1 MTYLKAFFS
10 WFFDRERYS
19 DFIFSAL
26 VFAACAALYVLP
38 SGFENRVST
47 NSSHA
52 DGVVI
57 SADNS
62 LVRTFGLV
70 KSGSQTVQ
78 LSIQDGRY
86 AGKTL
91 EASNYLVGKMELD
104 RLFKLGDRA
113 LVTITEVDGRIT
125 DVRASDYQRLTIEK
139 VLLWTFALLLLIYG
153 GFTGFKALLSFVFSA
168 LALWKLLFPSLLKG
182 YDPIAVALLLTLA
195 LSIVIIYLVAGI
207 SRRGHVALAG
217 TLMGLV
223 LTWGIAE
230 LFGEPFRINGAVRPF
245 AETLLY
251 SGFPNLNLRR
261 VFLASVFLASSGA
274 VMDLSMDISTAM
286 EEIRRHQPSL
296 TRWQLLRSGLHV
308 GRAVIGTMTT
318 TLLLAYSGS
327 TITMIMTFIAQGVP
341 LPVILNNSHVSSEIF
356 HTVAGSLGLVAV
368 APLTAFASALSL
380 PRR

>member
-104 RLFKLGDRA
+104 RLFKLGDRT

-153 GFTGFKALLSFVFSA
+153 GFTGFKDLLSLVF
-168 LALWKLLFPSLLKG
+168 
-182 YDPIAVALLLTLA
+182 
-195 LSIVIIYLVAGI
+195 
-207 SRRGHVALAG
+207 
-217 TLMGLV
+217 
-223 LTWGIAE
+223 
-230 LFGEPFRINGAVRPF
+230 
-245 AETLLY
+245 
-251 SGFPNLNLRR
+251 
-261 VFLASVFLASSGA
+261 
-274 VMDLSMDISTAM
+274 
-286 EEIRRHQPSL
+286 
-296 TRWQLLRSGLHV
+296 
-308 GRAVIGTMTT
+308 
-318 TLLLAYSGS
+318 
-327 TITMIMTFIAQGVP
+327 
-341 LPVILNNSHVSSEIF
+341 
-356 HTVAGSLGLVAV
+356 
-368 APLTAFASALSL
+368 
-380 PRR
+380 